1 MRSSWML
8 EISGIL
14 TSKDEEGIVCKLVSL
29 AKMQDFSKNQIDVAH
44 KTSSKPS
51 AFLQKEWQ
59 Q

>member
-8 EISGIL
+8 EICGIL
-14 TSKDEEGIVCKLVSL
+14 TSKDEEGIVCKLASL

-51 AFLQKEWQ
+51 AFLQKE
-59 Q
+59 